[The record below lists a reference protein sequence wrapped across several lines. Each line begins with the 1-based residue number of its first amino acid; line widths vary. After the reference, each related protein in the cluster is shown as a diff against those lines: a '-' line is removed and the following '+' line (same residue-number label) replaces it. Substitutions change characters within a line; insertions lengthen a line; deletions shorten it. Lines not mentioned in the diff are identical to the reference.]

1 MSKRNFP
8 LNPRSLFALA
18 ILLTGVIGSLVFAD
32 EQADDLARLQGTW
45 KVVEYERQ
53 GVRSVSKVE
62 KTWTFDR
69 KVLSTRLGK
78 LPPIVFDIEVKA
90 NSNPKELMMTMRG
103 TGGRSLPER
112 SVYRF
117 VGETLEVVSDQ
128 NLNVLPKSFET
139 KGNSKSTI
147 QVLKKTGKGEALPQ
161 EEVISH
167 SKNAEAEAALL
178 KFQTA
183 VLKHESL
190 ESIEPYVA
198 GGKAKELWDL
208 LPNVGAPHEA
218 IEAEMKLTGVRDIQ
232 AGERLYYANGTEKIV
247 AAEGLTDN
255 KMLLMLVQGE
265 RELGFYLMI
274 REQKSWKVDV
284 TNLIGLLRAPGR
296 PLYRGIRE
304 GMELDRAKKLLDD
317 YKSSGAFQSFK
328 LESESKT
335 ELTASLVEGDLQIQ
349 LRFEAPAGKLT
360 NVITR
365 SSRKAK

>member
-1 MSKRNFP
+1 MNLR
-8 LNPRSLFALA
+8 LLFAFVVLFA
-18 ILLTGVIGSLVFAD
+18 GVIRPVAFAD
-32 EQADDLARLQGTW
+32 EQADDVARLQGTW
-45 KVVEYERQ
+45 KVVEYESQ
-53 GVRSVSKVE
+53 GVRSASKSE
-62 KTWTFDR
+62 QTWTFDR
-69 KVLSTRLGK
+69 KVLSTQLGK
-78 LPPIVFDIEVKA
+78 LPPIVFDIEVKPT
-90 NSNPKELMMTMRG
+90 SNPKELTMTMRG

-112 SVYRF
+112 AGYRF
-117 VGETLEVVSDQ
+117 VGETLEVVRDQ

-139 KGNSKSTI
+139 KGNPKSTI
-147 QVLKKTGKGEALPQ
+147 LVLKKTGKGEVLPQ

-178 KFQTA
+178 KFHTA

-198 GGKAKELWDL
+198 GSKAKELWDL
-208 LPNVGAPHEA
+208 LPEFGAPHEA

-247 AAEGLTDN
+247 VAEELTDN
-255 KMLLMLVQGE
+255 KILLMLVQGE

-284 TNLIGLLRAPGR
+284 TNLIGLLRTPGR

-304 GMELDRAKKLLDD
+304 GMELSRAKKLLND

-328 LESESKT
+328 LESESPT
-335 ELTASLVEGDLQIQ
+335 GLTASLVEDDLQIQ
-349 LRFEAPAGKLT
+349 LRFEAPSGKLT